1 MSTRDNLT
9 INCPPLNYTER
20 GSTRVSC
27 LACVMSSAND
37 LAASTSDPSNH
48 TVYRELVALE
58 IASTFSFQGDRWL
71 GDVAPDLLTQGQR
84 LALAEAKERAR
95 ARAAIEGRIP
105 KHLWYTKGWPTAM
118 PTRPEAVLLA
128 QVRREVAATVGLEIE
143 HATPDG
149 VLARYAELLAQK
161 AAKNGDAPVAMV
173 QAAMVG
179 IGD

>member
-1 MSTRDNLT
+1 
-9 INCPPLNYTER
+9 
-20 GSTRVSC
+20 
-27 LACVMSSAND
+27 MSSAND